1 MSNSDNTL
9 LPPPPPNVHRLM
21 IPGPFPKEYP
31 QILHG
36 IIQEGEYVDYLKRIE
51 EGLFVSKKIF
61 LALILPFLVFISGII
76 SISLTGFVSLAAIMF
91 AGFVWYGI
99 SIFVLTFRHSKK
111 EKEAREKAE
120 EILKEINAR
129 YYHRGIKWSFSAIV
143 EKDVLSFKCID
154 ITAFTPG
161 TPNAP
166 PIDGVIVNFTQYDIA
181 PGIVPGTYDGA
192 PQPYHPETPL
202 LSQQNDTYG
211 TNPQVLYPSAP
222 PLSSS
227 SSHYSISGVSGESD
241 ISTYPG
247 DPSIIIDVN

>member
-1 MSNSDNTL
+1 MSNSTNTL

-21 IPGPFPKEYP
+21 IPGPFSKEYP

-36 IIQEGEYVDYLKRIE
+36 IIQKGEYIDYLKRIE
-51 EGLFVSKKIF
+51 EALFVSKKIF
-61 LALILPFLVFISGII
+61 LALIPPILVFIAGII
-76 SISLTGFVSLAAIMF
+76 GISITGLPPLAAIIF
-91 AGFVWYGI
+91 VGFMWYGI
-99 SIFVLTFRHSKK
+99 SLFVFIFRYSKK
-111 EKEAREKAE
+111 EKKAKEKAE

-143 EKDVLSFKCID
+143 EKGVLSFKCID

-166 PIDGVIVNFTQYDIA
+166 PIDDVVVNVTQYDIA
-181 PGIVPGTYDGA
+181 PGIVPGTYGGA
-192 PQPYHPETPL
+192 PQPYHPEAPL
-202 LSQQNDTYG
+202 LSQQNGTYG

-227 SSHYSISGVSGESD
+227 SSHYSISGVSEESD
-241 ISTYPG
+241 FSTYPG